1 MSAAIDTPGKDVL
14 LYDGHCRLC
23 VGGAK
28 AFKKLMPAEKVAL
41 RNFREPGVLEQYP
54 QLTLERCEKGMQ
66 LIRPDG
72 RHFEGAEAVVQGL
85 RYRWWGKAAFVY
97 YVPGLRQLVNRVY
110 GLIAKY
116 RFKILG
122 RTCDSEACAI
132 HYR

>member
-1 MSAAIDTPGKDVL
+1 VSTAIDSAGRDVL

-28 AFKKLMPAEKVAL
+28 AFRKLMPSDKVVL
-41 RNFREPGVLEQYP
+41 QSFREPGVLERYP

-97 YVPGLRQLVNRVY
+97 YVPGLRQLVNWVY
-110 GLIAKY
+110 GLIARY